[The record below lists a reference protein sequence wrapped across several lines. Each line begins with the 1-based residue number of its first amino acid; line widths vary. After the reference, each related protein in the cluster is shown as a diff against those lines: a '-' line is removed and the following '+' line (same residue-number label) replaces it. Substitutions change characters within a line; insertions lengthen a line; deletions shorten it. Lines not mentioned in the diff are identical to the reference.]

1 MRARASG
8 RAARRALEAGLCRPE
23 SVWPFEIPLIPA
35 TPATSSSP
43 RSRLPA
49 SPASHAAESL
59 WKLAG
64 HRCMLVGIVGVVFGL
79 LQWWHGV
86 AARSD
91 TAAAETRSAE
101 LVSEV
106 ASLRE
111 QFRGQHEDRQPR
123 EQERDRKR
131 RTRETGRPQ
140 QEVDGCWQPHCG
152 QVTEMLALIGRR
164 DAALVSL
171 MNAEMRADDQE
182 PPSAR
187 SPVTMSACSRAAVSA
202 TTASHHMAGTSAA
215 QQIPR
220 RVRGLRS
227 HRRNLAAAYSLRS

>member
-1 MRARASG
+1 VQARISVAVRDTSHPGDASDVIVAALS
-8 RAARRALEAGLCRPE
+8 AARQPGFSRCRKPLETG
-23 SVWPFEIPLIPA
+23 WPSLA
-35 TPATSSSP
+35 CSS
-43 RSRLPA
+43 A
-49 SPASHAAESL
+49 FA
-59 WKLAG
+59 
-64 HRCMLVGIVGVVFGL
+64 GVVFGL
-79 LQWWHGV
+79 LQWWHAV
-86 AARSD
+86 AARRD

-140 QEVDGCWQPHCG
+140 QEVGGCWQPHCG